1 MNGRRCVVFA
11 IGAGTL
17 ASMLSPAARA
27 QGARSIRLGI
37 FGPGSAAGNK
47 EWLSSFVGQMRTLG
61 YVEGRNL
68 ALDVRWVEG
77 RSDALPQLA
86 AELVALKVD
95 VIVAVQTPFALAARQ
110 ATATI
115 PIVMAPTADP
125 VATGLVASLARPG
138 GNVTGMSAA
147 VGELAAKTLELLK
160 EMIPAARRI
169 GVLANAED
177 TFARTFLEHVEPAG
191 RRLGVTLMIHSLRGT
206 DQLEATFETLAKA
219 RADALLVQPSLPQR
233 RVAELALRHRL
244 PTGAPGQL
252 FSNVGGLMSY
262 SSSREEQAQLAAYYV
277 DRIARGAKP
286 ADLPV
291 QQPLRYEIAVNMKS
305 AREIGLAIPPAFIAR
320 IDRVFE

>member
-1 MNGRRCVVFA
+1 MIGRRQVVFC

-17 ASMLSPAARA
+17 ASALARVARA
-27 QGARSIRLGI
+27 QGARNVRIGI

-47 EWLSSFVGQMRTLG
+47 EWLTSFVGEMRTLG

-68 ALDVRWVEG
+68 TLEVRWVEG

-86 AELVALKVD
+86 ADLVALKVD
-95 VIVAVQTPFALAARQ
+95 VIVAVQTPFALAAKR
-110 ATATI
+110 ASATI
-115 PIVMAPTADP
+115 PIVMGPSADP

-147 VGELAAKTLELLK
+147 VGELAAKTMELLK

-177 TFARTFLEHVEPAG
+177 SFAPIFLEHVETAG
-191 RRLGVTLMIHSLRGT
+191 RKLGVTLMIHAVRGA
-206 DQLEATFETLAKA
+206 DPLEAAFEALAKG

-244 PTGAPGQL
+244 PAGAPGQL

-262 SSSREEQAQLAAYYV
+262 SSSRQEQAQLAAYYV
-277 DRIARGAKP
+277 DRIIRGVKP

-291 QQPLRYEIAVNMKS
+291 QQPLKFEIAVNLKM
-305 AREIGLAIPPAFIAR
+305 AREIGLVIPPAFLAR
-320 IDRVFE
+320 VDKVIE